1 MLSVLYVEGTR
12 SNRSV
17 NLEKGEHSWFEV
29 RWLTVLSDV
38 EETVF
43 VEPCELD
50 VEGVY
55 SIE

>member
-1 MLSVLYVEGTR
+1 MLYVEGTR